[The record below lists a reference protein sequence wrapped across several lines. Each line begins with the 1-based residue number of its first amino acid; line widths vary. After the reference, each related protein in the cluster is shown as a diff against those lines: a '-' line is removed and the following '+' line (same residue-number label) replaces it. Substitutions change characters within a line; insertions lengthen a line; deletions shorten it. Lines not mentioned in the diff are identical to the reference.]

1 MTGLFNTWYLRAG
14 EAQARVVLADLGDPR
29 ADEAAGRLTAEGL
42 AVVVEPIVDGDD
54 PMVAPVVAAAR
65 SAGLDPDDPVVA
77 AAVLV
82 RAGLADAAVAGA
94 ARPTADVLR
103 AGLRW
108 WALQPGCR
116 L

>member
-1 MTGLFNTWYLRAG
+1 MTDLFNTWYLRAG

-29 ADEAAGRLTAEGL
+29 ADEAAGRLAAEGL
-42 AVVVEPIVDGDD
+42 AVVVEPVVDGDD
-54 PMVAPVVAAAR
+54 PMVAPVVAATR

-94 ARPTADVLR
+94 ARPTA
-103 AGLRW
+103 
-108 WALQPGCR
+108 
-116 L
+116 